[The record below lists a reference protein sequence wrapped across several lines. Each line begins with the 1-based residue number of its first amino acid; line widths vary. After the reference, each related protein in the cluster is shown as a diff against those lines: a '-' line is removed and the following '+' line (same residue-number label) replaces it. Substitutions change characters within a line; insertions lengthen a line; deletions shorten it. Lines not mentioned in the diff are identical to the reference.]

1 MLSREDNEK
10 LTRTGPGTPMGN
22 VFRSYWLPVLLS
34 EQLPDKDGP
43 QVRVKI
49 LGEQL
54 LAFRD
59 STGHVGLV
67 EPRCPHRGA
76 DLYFGR
82 NEEGGIRC
90 AYHGWKFDT
99 QGRCL
104 DMPTVPAETA
114 RTMCSKA
121 RIRSY
126 PTRERGGMVWA
137 YLGELA
143 QGNQPPALPEMEFA
157 LVPSAHRYVSKKLQ
171 ECNWAQAAEGGI
183 DTAHFSFLHMPVAG
197 SEEEFA
203 ERAMRAVRGY
213 SAKTMSQ
220 DHVRWMREDPRP
232 RYQVRRHPAGLV
244 LGASRQAEPG
254 EHYWRIAQFLM
265 PCHGYTPSATEGQTY
280 HGQSWVPI
288 DDHSC
293 WIFCYSWNP
302 ERPLTHEELASYE
315 TGGAVY
321 PARGTDYVPLRNR
334 GNEYLM
340 DRGRQKQENFTGIE
354 GVSEQDAAIQDSQ
367 GLIADR
373 SRELLGPTDV
383 AVVHFRRLMFE
394 AAGCVAAGK
403 PPPGVETPS
412 AYKVRGGG
420 TIAPV
425 DADFD
430 TVMRQRFG
438 DELGRIPAQP
448 PTGVLTA

>member
-34 EQLPDKDGP
+34 EQLPDNDGP

-59 STGHVGLV
+59 STGRVGLV

-82 NEEGGIRC
+82 NEDGGIRC

-99 QGRCL
+99 DGRCL
-104 DMPTVPAETA
+104 DMPIVPVETA
-114 RTMCSKA
+114 PTMCAKV

-126 PTRERGGMVWA
+126 PTREWGAMVWA

-143 QGNQPPALPEMEFA
+143 GGKEPPPLPQMEFA
-157 LVPSAHRYVSKKLQ
+157 VVPGAHRYVSKKLQ
-171 ECNWAQAAEGGI
+171 ECNWAQGAEGGI

-197 SEEEFA
+197 SEEEFT
-203 ERAMRAVRGY
+203 ERAIRAVRGY

-232 RYQVRRHPAGLV
+232 RYQVRRHAAGLV
-244 LGASRQAEPG
+244 LGASRQADPG

-302 ERPLTHEELASYE
+302 ERPLTDEERSSY
-315 TGGAVY
+315 TAGGAVY
-321 PARGTDYVPLRNR
+321 PARGRDYVPLRNR
-334 GNEYLM
+334 SNEYLM
-340 DRGRQKQENFTGIE
+340 DRRMQKQENFTGIE

-383 AVVHFRRLMFE
+383 AVVHFRRLMLE
-394 AAGCVAAGK
+394 AAASVAAGET
-403 PPPGVETPS
+403 PPGAEEPS
-412 AYKVRGGG
+412 AYMVRGGG
-420 TIAPV
+420 TVAPV
-425 DADFD
+425 NADFD
-430 TVMRQRFG
+430 AVMRQRFG
-438 DELGRIPAQP
+438 DELGRIRSQQA
-448 PTGVLTA
+448 TAVLVA